1 MWSIKGNVL
10 VAKIPSLIPQN
21 ALNYNFE
28 FKATFTLKFS
38 CGGFPS
44 GREATS
50 LAAIYAM

>member
-10 VAKIPSLIPQN
+10 VAKIPSLIPQSV
-21 ALNYNFE
+21 LNYNFE
-28 FKATFTLKFS
+28 FRAPITFS
-38 CGGFPS
+38 SRGFPN

>member
-28 FKATFTLKFS
+28 FQAPITLKFS
-38 CGGFPS
+38 SRVFPN

>member
-10 VAKIPSLIPQN
+10 VAKIPSLIPQSV
-21 ALNYNFE
+21 LNYNFE
-28 FKATFTLKFS
+28 FRAPITLKFS
-38 CGGFPS
+38 SRGFPN

>member
-21 ALNYNFE
+21 TLNCNFE
-28 FKATFTLKFS
+28 FKAPITLKFS
-38 CGGFPS
+38 CGGFPN